1 MANSVSLLPQII
13 KIPAVIDSGPK
24 LDELLPKL
32 KAAPW
37 LAVDTE
43 ADSLHSYPE
52 KLCLLQ
58 ISYPDHDD
66 LVDTLADI
74 DLQPLWD
81 TLQPR
86 EMILHGAD
94 YDLRL
99 FSKHHSFVPSR
110 IFDTMIAARLLG
122 VQQFGLANLVK
133 DYLNIELEKGPQKS
147 DWSKRPLTE
156 RMEQYARN
164 DTRHLRELSQ
174 LLIAELEKKDRLAWC
189 DESCARQVSDNSNV
203 APPDP
208 DRVWRIKRSSK
219 LPRPAMAILRE
230 IWKWRE
236 QEATRANKPPFFVL
250 KHESLIEIADTAS
263 AGQPWDRLI
272 PRRYSPRRRRDL
284 VDAIERGLACPADQ
298 HPHPIRNRSYH
309 ASEEEKANFA
319 KLKSKRDIIAE
330 KLEIDP
336 TLIASKET
344 MEGLTRRENE
354 AAWAKLMNW
363 QRELLN

>member
-1 MANSVSLLPQII
+1 
-13 KIPAVIDSGPK
+13 VIDSVSK
-24 LDELLPKL
+24 LEQILPELT
-32 KAAPW
+32 AAPW

-58 ISYPDHDD
+58 VSYPDHDE

-86 EMILHGAD
+86 ELILHGAD

-99 FSKHHSFVPSR
+99 FSKHHEFIPSR

-122 VQQFGLANLVK
+122 VPQFGLANLVK
-133 DYLNIELEKGPQKS
+133 DFLGVELEKGPQKS

-164 DTRHLRELSQ
+164 DTHHLRELSE
-174 LLIAELEKKDRLAWC
+174 LLIAELEKKDRLAWSE
-189 DESCARQVSDNSNV
+189 ESCARQVSDNTKNV
-203 APPDP
+203 APDP

-219 LPRPAMAILRE
+219 LSRPAMAVLRE

-236 QEATRANKPPFFVL
+236 NEATRANKPPFFVL
-250 KHESLIEIADTAS
+250 KHESLIEIADTAG
-263 AGQPWDRLI
+263 AGHSCDRLI

-284 VDAIERGLACPADQ
+284 IAAIERGEACPSDQ
-298 HPHPIRNRSYH
+298 CPNPIRNRSYH
-309 ASEEEKANFA
+309 ASEQEKSDFA
-319 KLKSKRDIIAE
+319 KLKSRRDAIAE
-330 KLEIDP
+330 KLEIDA

-354 AAWAKLMNW
+354 AAWANLMNW
-363 QRELLN
+363 QRELLK

>member
-1 MANSVSLLPQII
+1 M
-13 KIPAVIDSGPK
+13 
-24 LDELLPKL
+24 
-32 KAAPW
+32 
-37 LAVDTE
+37 
-43 ADSLHSYPE
+43 HSYPE

-81 TLQPR
+81 TLKPR

-99 FSKHHSFVPSR
+99 FSKHHNFVPSR

-133 DYLNIELEKGPQKS
+133 DYLGIELEKGPQKS

-203 APPDP
+203 VPPDP

-284 VDAIERGLACPADQ
+284 VDAIERGLACPEDQ

-309 ASEEEKANFA
+309 ASEQEKSNFA

-363 QRELLN
+363 QRELLS

>member
-1 MANSVSLLPQII
+1 M
-13 KIPAVIDSGPK
+13 IDSGSK
-24 LDELLPKL
+24 LELLLPAL

-58 ISYPDHDD
+58 ISHPDHND
-66 LVDTLADI
+66 LVDTLADV

-86 EMILHGAD
+86 ELILHGAD

-99 FSKHHSFVPSR
+99 FSKHHGFIPSR

-122 VQQFGLANLVK
+122 VQQFGLANLVLE
-133 DYLNIELEKGPQKS
+133 YLDIELEKGPQKS

-164 DTRHLRELSQ
+164 DTRHLRPLSDILITELK
-174 LLIAELEKKDRLAWC
+174 KKDRLAWC
-189 DESCARQVSDNSNV
+189 EESCARLIADNSNHE
-203 APPDP
+203 PPDP

-219 LPRPAMAILRE
+219 LSRHGMAVLRE

-236 QEATRANKPPFFVL
+236 DEATRANKPPFFVL
-250 KHESLIEIADTAS
+250 KHESLVELADSAS
-263 AGQPWDRLI
+263 AGRHYEKLI

-284 VDAIERGLACPADQ
+284 IAAIERGQACPPEKRPQ
-298 HPHPIRNRSYH
+298 PLRNRAYH
-309 ASEEEKANFA
+309 ASEKEKADFA
-319 KLKSKRDIIAE
+319 RLKSKRDVVAE

-354 AAWAKLMNW
+354 AAWAALMNW
-363 QRELLN
+363 QRDLLK